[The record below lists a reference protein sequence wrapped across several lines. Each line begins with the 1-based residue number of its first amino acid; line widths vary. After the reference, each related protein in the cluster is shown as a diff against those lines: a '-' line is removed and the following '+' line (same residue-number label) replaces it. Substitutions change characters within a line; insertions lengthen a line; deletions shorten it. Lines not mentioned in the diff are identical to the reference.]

1 MRNEDHFFGLNKE
14 KSFKIQAHAHR
25 VSGTYYGISTRMTI
39 LTQNFL
45 NSIRNMV
52 NFELCNEIEKDG
64 FSS

>member
-1 MRNEDHFFGLNKE
+1 MPTVYPAPTTELD
-14 KSFKIQAHAHR
+14 
-25 VSGTYYGISTRMTI
+25 TRMTI